1 MILQQGVNLSKLDKG
16 VLFLI
21 TKEEGYKILTVDS
34 NRYDAR
40 YWLEHF
46 LSVDAF
52 EDENFITRKYLKFC
66 QNFAKDVVFLPK
78 TKRGG
83 NVHEPLCKLF
93 QKMIS
98 LKKLIS

>member
-16 VLFLI
+16 CIIFNHK
-21 TKEEGYKILTVDS
+21 KEEGYKILTVDS

-78 TKRGG
+78 TKER
-83 NVHEPLCKLF
+83 
-93 QKMIS
+93 
-98 LKKLIS
+98 